1 MEQKRKKEAEGGRAL
16 KELAEM
22 EGAVSRIR
30 SVLGARIISDGQG
43 EIIEVHIL
51 ASDER
56 NPKQI
61 VRDTE
66 STLLVKFGRR
76 VDHKKIGVV
85 QQNLADIGAAKE
97 ARLKIKAVRTH
108 IEDQQTQAE
117 VVLVT
122 AGGQEFL
129 GLSGAQPAE
138 PLQGF
143 AQAALAAVNDF
154 LGTERFVSQE
164 VYRIGNVE
172 PAIVSLVGDRGFRET
187 LRLAGASLIRDNEE
201 ESAVKATLAA
211 INRAIGRPIK
221 K

>member
-1 MEQKRKKEAEGGRAL
+1 L

-22 EGAVSRIR
+22 EGALSRIR
-30 SVLGARIISDGQG
+30 SVLGVRIISDGSG

-85 QQNLADIGAAKE
+85 QQNLTDIGAAKE
-97 ARLKIKAVRTH
+97 TRLKIKAVRTH
-108 IEDQQTQAE
+108 IVDQQTRAE

-129 GLSGAQPAE
+129 GLSDAGPAE

-154 LGTERFVSQE
+154 LGMERFVSQE
-164 VYRIGNVE
+164 LYRIGSAE

-187 LRLAGASLIRDNEE
+187 LSLAGASLIRDNEE

-211 INRAIGRPIK
+211 INRAIGRPTK

>member
-1 MEQKRKKEAEGGRAL
+1 M

-22 EGAVSRIR
+22 EGALSHIR
-30 SVLGARIISDGQG
+30 SVLGVRIISDGKG

-85 QQNLADIGAAKE
+85 QQNLVDIGAAKE
-97 ARLKIKAVRTH
+97 TRLKIKAVRTY
-108 IEDQQTQAE
+108 IQDQQTQAE

-122 AGGQEFL
+122 AGGQEFI
-129 GLSGAQPAE
+129 GLSGTQPAE

-154 LGTERFVSQE
+154 LTTERFVSQE
-164 VYRIGNVE
+164 VYRIGSVE

-187 LRLAGASLIRDNEE
+187 LSLAGASLIQDSEE

-211 INRAIGRPIK
+211 INRAIGRPTK

>member
-1 MEQKRKKEAEGGRAL
+1 MGEKRKKEAEGGRAL

-30 SVLGARIISDGQG
+30 SVLGARIITDGKG

-97 ARLKIKAVRTH
+97 TRLKIKAVRTH
-108 IEDQQTQAE
+108 IVDQQTQAE

-129 GLSGAQPAE
+129 GLSGVQPAE

-143 AQAALAAVNDF
+143 AQAALAAVNDL

-164 VYRIGNVE
+164 VYRIGSVE
-172 PAIVSLVGDRGFRET
+172 PAIISLVGDRGFRET
-187 LRLAGASLIRDNEE
+187 LSLAGASLIRDNEE

>member
-1 MEQKRKKEAEGGRAL
+1 MN
-16 KELAEM
+16 ELAEM
-22 EGAVSRIR
+22 EGALSRIR
-30 SVLGARIISDGQG
+30 SVLGVRIISDGTG

-97 ARLKIKAVRTH
+97 TRLKIKAVRTH
-108 IEDQQTQAE
+108 IVDQQTQAE

-122 AGGQEFL
+122 AGGQEYI
-129 GLSGAQPAE
+129 GLSGATPAE

-143 AQAALAAVNDF
+143 AQATLVAINDF

-164 VYRIGNVE
+164 LYRIGNVE
-172 PAIVSLVGDRGFRET
+172 PAIVSLVGDRGYRET
-187 LRLAGASLIRDNEE
+187 LSLAGASLVRDNEE

>member
-1 MEQKRKKEAEGGRAL
+1 MGRKRKEEAEGGRAL

-22 EGAVSRIR
+22 EGALSRIR
-30 SVLGARIISDGQG
+30 SVLGARVISDEMG

-61 VRDTE
+61 VRDAE

-85 QQNLADIGAAKE
+85 QQNLTDIGAAKE
-97 ARLKIKAVRTH
+97 TRLKIKAVRTH
-108 IEDQQTQAE
+108 IEDQQAQAE

-122 AGGQEFL
+122 AEGREL
-129 GLSGAQPAE
+129 VGLSSAGTAE
-138 PLQGF
+138 PLQEF
-143 AQAALAAVNDF
+143 AQATLTAVNDF

-164 VYRIGNVE
+164 VYRIGSVE
-172 PAIVSLVGDRGFRET
+172 PAIISLVGDRGFRET
-187 LRLAGASLIRDNEE
+187 LSLAGASLIRDNEE
-201 ESAVKATLAA
+201 ESTVKATLAA
-211 INRAIGRPIK
+211 INRAIGRSIRK
-221 K
+221 

>member
-1 MEQKRKKEAEGGRAL
+1 M

-30 SVLGARIISDGQG
+30 SVLGARIITDEKG

-97 ARLKIKAVRTH
+97 TRLKIKAVRTH
-108 IEDQQTQAE
+108 IVDQQTQAE

-164 VYRIGNVE
+164 VYRIGSVE
-172 PAIVSLVGDRGFRET
+172 PAIISLVGDRGFRET
-187 LRLAGASLIRDNEE
+187 LSLAGASLIRDNEE

>member
-1 MEQKRKKEAEGGRAL
+1 L
-16 KELAEM
+16 NELAEM
-22 EGAVSRIR
+22 EGALSRIR
-30 SVLGARIISDGQG
+30 SVLGVRIISDGTG

-97 ARLKIKAVRTH
+97 TRLKIKAVRTH
-108 IEDQQTQAE
+108 IVDQQTQAE

-122 AGGQEFL
+122 AGGQEYI
-129 GLSGAQPAE
+129 GLSGATPAE

-143 AQAALAAVNDF
+143 AQATLVAINDF

-164 VYRIGNVE
+164 LYRIGNVE
-172 PAIVSLVGDRGFRET
+172 PAIVSLVGDRGYRET
-187 LRLAGASLIRDNEE
+187 LSLAGASLVRDNEE

>member
-1 MEQKRKKEAEGGRAL
+1 M

-30 SVLGARIISDGQG
+30 SVLGARIISDEKG

-97 ARLKIKAVRTH
+97 TRLKIKAVRTH
-108 IEDQQTQAE
+108 IVDQQTQAE

-129 GLSGAQPAE
+129 GLSGVGPAE

-164 VYRIGNVE
+164 VYRIGSVE
-172 PAIVSLVGDRGFRET
+172 PAIISLVGDRGFRET
-187 LRLAGASLIRDNEE
+187 LSLAGASLIRDNEE

>member
-1 MEQKRKKEAEGGRAL
+1 L

-22 EGAVSRIR
+22 EGALSHIR
-30 SVLGARIISDGQG
+30 SVLGVRIISDGKG

-85 QQNLADIGAAKE
+85 QQNLVDIGAAKE
-97 ARLKIKAVRTH
+97 TRLKIKAVRTY
-108 IEDQQTQAE
+108 IQDQQTQAE

-122 AGGQEFL
+122 AGGQEFI

-154 LGTERFVSQE
+154 LTTERFVSQE
-164 VYRIGNVE
+164 VYRIGSVE

-187 LRLAGASLIRDNEE
+187 LSLAGASLIQDSEE

-211 INRAIGRPIK
+211 INRAIGRPTK

>member
-1 MEQKRKKEAEGGRAL
+1 MSQKRKEEAEGGRAL

-22 EGAVSRIR
+22 EGALARIR
-30 SVLGARIISDGQG
+30 SVLGARIIDDEKG

-61 VRDTE
+61 VRDAE

-97 ARLKIKAVRTH
+97 TRLKIKAVRTQ

-122 AGGQEFL
+122 AGGQEFV
-129 GLSGAQPAE
+129 GLSSAQSAE
-138 PLQGF
+138 SLQGF
-143 AQAALAAVNDF
+143 AQATLAAVNDF

-164 VYRIGNVE
+164 VYQIGSVE

-187 LRLAGASLIRDNEE
+187 LSLAGASLIRDNGE

>member
-1 MEQKRKKEAEGGRAL
+1 MAL

-30 SVLGARIISDGQG
+30 SVLGARIISDEKG
-43 EIIEVHIL
+43 EISEVHIL

-97 ARLKIKAVRTH
+97 TRLKIKAVRTH
-108 IEDQQTQAE
+108 IVDQQTQAE

-129 GLSGAQPAE
+129 GLSGVGPAE

-164 VYRIGNVE
+164 VYRIGSVE
-172 PAIVSLVGDRGFRET
+172 PAIISLVGDRGFRET
-187 LRLAGASLIRDNEE
+187 LSLAGASLIRDNEE
-201 ESAVKATLAA
+201 ESVVKATLAA

>member
-1 MEQKRKKEAEGGRAL
+1 MN
-16 KELAEM
+16 ELAEM
-22 EGAVSRIR
+22 EGALSRIR
-30 SVLGARIISDGQG
+30 SVLGVRIISDGTG

-97 ARLKIKAVRTH
+97 TRLKIKAVRTH
-108 IEDQQTQAE
+108 IVDQQTQAE

-122 AGGQEFL
+122 AGGQEYI
-129 GLSGAQPAE
+129 GLSGATPAE

-143 AQAALAAVNDF
+143 AQATLVAINDF

-164 VYRIGNVE
+164 LYRIGHVE
-172 PAIVSLVGDRGFRET
+172 PAIVSLVGDRGYRET
-187 LRLAGASLIRDNEE
+187 LSLAGASLVRDNEE

>member
-1 MEQKRKKEAEGGRAL
+1 M

-30 SVLGARIISDGQG
+30 SVLGARIISDEKG
-43 EIIEVHIL
+43 EISEVHIL

-97 ARLKIKAVRTH
+97 TRLKIKAVRTH
-108 IEDQQTQAE
+108 IVDQQTQAE

-129 GLSGAQPAE
+129 GLSGVGPAE

-154 LGTERFVSQE
+154 LGTERFISQE
-164 VYRIGNVE
+164 VYRIGSVE
-172 PAIVSLVGDRGFRET
+172 PAIISLVGDRGFRET
-187 LRLAGASLIRDNEE
+187 LSLAGASLIRDNEE
-201 ESAVKATLAA
+201 ESVVKATLAA